1 MIIAGL
7 KNFTETAFFIGLFYA
22 DIDYVSEKK
31 KI

>member
-1 MIIAGL
+1 MITVGL
-7 KNFTETAFFIGLFYA
+7 KNFIETAFFIGLFHA